1 MNFFQFLDTYPWVS
15 VAAFAAIQLWFFFST
30 QLKLNELS
38 HFFPSKK
45 WETYGD
51 EEHLTL
57 IAEPEDSKNAQELV
71 KEINDYITKTNGAVE
86 YAVIK
91 DKTERRIDSLYEFA
105 TSKISFPTYLGLM
118 GTFFGVYIGLKCFNA
133 GLGQGD
139 GGITDQMVKELI
151 GGIIVSMVTSLVGLV
166 LMTISNIHASN
177 VQKKV
182 DTQKDEFFEF
192 LQMSVIPT
200 LGTNVSSSLNRLRS
214 TIGNFEPSFRAV
226 IEEFKA
232 AFRDCTDMFKG
243 TFAENAEVLTK
254 AVAEMGS
261 NMTLI
266 NENIQ
271 KQDQLLTTLRQ
282 RDMVTTLDKF
292 VTAANSFD
300 SVTTS
305 IQKLEEA
312 KERIIA
318 STNTLADK
326 QETYNKSLEIPTRLL
341 QQVNSI
347 LDRVT
352 TFEQSINAL
361 GVNIAQTQL
370 LGNTQINAIEAQL
383 SALKTKTAWF
393 TGIRILRSKNLT
405 RFTKSRRKLSMI
417 FPTHSAVPFPRT
429 ETILRRLCRTSK
441 PPMILSSENARVEL
455 SRSWKS
461 SLLPLIRRWMSR
473 TPTGNCL
480 TLIVSRL
487 LKVALVKSR
496 QPLLTRQPLQ
506 MFPRPFGKA
515 TLRLKIWLVDRLS
528 SSVLLL
534 PLATIPE
541 VKKNAE
547 NAASG
552 HSDVSRLEDAKERQQ
567 RILLAQLRG
576 HRHHL
581 VCYHG
586 GVVCRV
592 V

>member
-1 MNFFQFLDTYPWVS
+1 MNFFQFLDTYPWIT
-15 VAAFAAIQLWFFFST
+15 VAAFAVIQLVFFNFT
-30 QLKLNELS
+30 FFKLNELNF
-38 HFFPSKK
+38 FFPSKK
-45 WETYGD
+45 WETTDGED
-51 EEHLTL
+51 GLTL
-57 IAEPEDSKNAQELV
+57 IAEPEDSQHALV
-71 KEINDYITKTNGAVE
+71 LVREINDYIKNTNGAVE

-182 DTQKDEFFEF
+182 DAQKDEFFEF

-214 TIGNFEPSFRAV
+214 TIGKFEPSFRAV
-226 IEEFKA
+226 IEEFKE

-271 KQDQLLTTLRQ
+271 KQEQLLTTLRQ

-318 STNTLADK
+318 STNTLAEK
-326 QETYNKSLEIPTRLL
+326 QETYNQSLEIPTRLL

-347 LDRVT
+347 LNRVT

-361 GVNIAQTQL
+361 GVNIEQTQL
-370 LGNTQINAIEAQL
+370 LGNTQINAIEEQL
-383 SALKTKTAWF
+383 NALKAKHRLVSGYQETQVDELDKIYQEQSQAVKDLSDAFKRVVAQNKDDIETAMDDFKKAYDDIVRKCKTGVEQKLEEFITALNK
-393 TGIRILRSKNLT
+393 TLDVEDAN
-405 RFTKSRRKLSMI
+405 RKLSN
-417 FPTHSAVPFPRT
+417 
-429 ETILRRLCRTSK
+429 L
-441 PPMILSSENARVEL
+441 
-455 SRSWKS
+455 
-461 SLLPLIRRWMSR
+461 
-473 TPTGNCL
+473 
-480 TLIVSRL
+480 
-487 LKVALVKSR
+487 
-496 QPLLTRQPLQ
+496 
-506 MFPRPFGKA
+506 
-515 TLRLKIWLVDRLS
+515 DRLQALETGLGEIKAAIADKS
-528 SSVLLL
+528 ALTDVSKAVREGNAKIED
-534 PLATIPE
+534 LARRPIVVQRT
-541 VKKNAE
+541 AS
-547 NAASG
+547 ASG
-552 HSDVSRLEDAKERQQ
+552 GTSSNSDKTRR
-567 RILLAQLRG
+567 RG
-576 HRHHL
+576 IWPFR
-581 VCYHG
+581 
-586 GVVCRV
+586 RK
-592 V
+592 

>member
-1 MNFFQFLDTYPWVS
+1 MIFFHFLDTYPWIT
-15 VAAFAAIQLWFFFST
+15 VAAFAAIQFWFFFNT
-30 QLKLNELS
+30 RARLNELDR
-38 HFFPSKK
+38 FFPSKK
-45 WETYGD
+45 WETKGD
-51 EEHLTL
+51 EESLTL

-71 KEINDYITKTNGAVE
+71 GEINDYITKTSGAVE

-133 GLGQGD
+133 GLGQGN

-182 DTQKDEFFEF
+182 DAQKDEFFEF

-214 TIGNFEPSFRAV
+214 TIGQFEPSFRAV
-226 IEEFKA
+226 IEEFKE

-318 STNTLADK
+318 STNTLAEK
-326 QETYNKSLEIPTRLL
+326 QETYNQSLEIPTRLL

-370 LGNTQINAIEAQL
+370 LGNTQINAIEEQL
-383 SALKTKTAWF
+383 NALKAKHRLVSGYQETQVDELDKIYQEQSQAVKDLSDAFKRVVAQNKDDIETAMDDFKKAYDDIVRKCKTGVEQKLEEFITALNE
-393 TGIRILRSKNLT
+393 TLDVEDAN
-405 RFTKSRRKLSMI
+405 RKLSNLDRLQALEAGLGEI
-417 FPTHSAVPFPRT
+417 KAAIADKSALTDVSKAVR
-429 ETILRRLCRTSK
+429 EGNAKIEDLARRPIVVQRAASPSGGTSS
-441 PPMILSSENARVEL
+441 SSE
-455 SRSWKS
+455 K
-461 SLLPLIRRWMSR
+461 PRRRGIW
-473 TPTGNCL
+473 
-480 TLIVSRL
+480 
-487 LKVALVKSR
+487 
-496 QPLLTRQPLQ
+496 
-506 MFPRPFGKA
+506 PFRRK
-515 TLRLKIWLVDRLS
+515 
-528 SSVLLL
+528 
-534 PLATIPE
+534 
-541 VKKNAE
+541 
-547 NAASG
+547 
-552 HSDVSRLEDAKERQQ
+552 
-567 RILLAQLRG
+567 
-576 HRHHL
+576 
-581 VCYHG
+581 
-586 GVVCRV
+586 
-592 V
+592 

>member
-1 MNFFQFLDTYPWVS
+1 MNFFQFLDTYPWVT
-15 VAAFAAIQLWFFFST
+15 VAAFAAIQLWFFFTT
-30 QLKLNELS
+30 QIKLNELS
-38 HFFPSKK
+38 RFFPSKK
-45 WETYGD
+45 WETKGD
-51 EEHLTL
+51 EESLTL

-71 KEINDYITKTNGAVE
+71 REINDYITKTSGAVE

-177 VQKKV
+177 VQKKI
-182 DTQKDEFFEF
+182 DAQKDEFFEF

-214 TIGNFEPSFRAV
+214 TIGKFEPSFRAV
-226 IEEFKA
+226 IEEFKE

-282 RDMVTTLDKF
+282 REMVTTLDKF

-318 STNTLADK
+318 STNTLAEK
-326 QETYNKSLEIPTRLL
+326 QETYNQSLEIPTRLL

-347 LDRVT
+347 LDRVS

-370 LGNTQINAIEAQL
+370 LGNTQINAIEEQL
-383 SALKTKTAWF
+383 NALKAKHRLVSGYQETQVDELDKIYQEQSQAVKDLSDAFKRVVAQNKDDIETAMDDFKKAYDDIVRKCKTGVEQKLEEFIIALNK
-393 TGIRILRSKNLT
+393 TLDVEDAN
-405 RFTKSRRKLSMI
+405 RKLSNLDRLQALEAGLGEI
-417 FPTHSAVPFPRT
+417 KAAIADKSALTDVSKAVR
-429 ETILRRLCRTSK
+429 EGNAKIEDLARRPIVVQRAA
-441 PPMILSSENARVEL
+441 LSSGG
-455 SRSWKS
+455 
-461 SLLPLIRRWMSR
+461 
-473 TPTGNCL
+473 T
-480 TLIVSRL
+480 
-487 LKVALVKSR
+487 
-496 QPLLTRQPLQ
+496 
-506 MFPRPFGKA
+506 
-515 TLRLKIWLVDRLS
+515 S
-528 SSVLLL
+528 SSSEK
-534 PLATIPE
+534 P
-541 VKKNAE
+541 
-547 NAASG
+547 
-552 HSDVSRLEDAKERQQ
+552 RR
-567 RILLAQLRG
+567 RG
-576 HRHHL
+576 IWPFR
-581 VCYHG
+581 
-586 GVVCRV
+586 RK
-592 V
+592 

>member
-1 MNFFQFLDTYPWVS
+1 MNFFQFLDTYPWVT
-15 VAAFAAIQLWFFFST
+15 VAAFAAIQLWFFAST
-30 QLKLNELS
+30 YIKLNELS
-38 HFFPSKK
+38 RFFPSKK
-45 WETYGD
+45 WETNGD
-51 EEHLTL
+51 KEHLTL
-57 IAEPEDSKNAQELV
+57 IVEPEDSKNAQELV
-71 KEINDYITKTNGAVE
+71 SEINDYITKTNGAVE

-182 DTQKDEFFEF
+182 DAQKDEFFEF

-271 KQDQLLTTLRQ
+271 KQDQLLATLRQ
-282 RDMVTTLDKF
+282 REMVVTLDKF

-318 STNTLADK
+318 STNTLAEK
-326 QETYNKSLEIPTRLL
+326 QESYNQSLEIPTRLL

-361 GVNIAQTQL
+361 GVNIAPTQL
-370 LGNTQINAIEAQL
+370 LGNTQINAIEEQL
-383 SALKTKTAWF
+383 NALKTKHSLVYRYQDTEVEELDKIYKEQSKAVTDLSDAFKRVVAQNKDDIETAMGDF
-393 TGIRILRSKNLT
+393 KKAYDEIVRNCKTGVQQKLDEFIDALNKTLDVEDAN
-405 RFTKSRRKLSMI
+405 RKLSN
-417 FPTHSAVPFPRT
+417 
-429 ETILRRLCRTSK
+429 L
-441 PPMILSSENARVEL
+441 
-455 SRSWKS
+455 
-461 SLLPLIRRWMSR
+461 
-473 TPTGNCL
+473 
-480 TLIVSRL
+480 
-487 LKVALVKSR
+487 
-496 QPLLTRQPLQ
+496 
-506 MFPRPFGKA
+506 
-515 TLRLKIWLVDRLS
+515 DRLQA
-528 SSVLLL
+528 LETGLGD
-534 PLATIPE
+534 I
-541 VKKNAE
+541 K
-547 NAASG
+547 AAIADKSALT
-552 HSDVSRLEDAKERQQ
+552 DVSRAVREGNAKIEDLARRPIVVQ
-567 RILLAQLRG
+567 RAASSSGGSTSGGEKTRRRG
-576 HRHHL
+576 IWPFR
-581 VCYHG
+581 
-586 GVVCRV
+586 RK
-592 V
+592 

>member
-1 MNFFQFLDTYPWVS
+1 MIIFHFLDTYPWIT
-15 VAAFAAIQLWFFFST
+15 VAAFAAIQFWFFFNT
-30 QLKLNELS
+30 RARLNELDR
-38 HFFPSKK
+38 FFPSKK
-45 WETYGD
+45 WETKGD
-51 EEHLTL
+51 EESLTL

-71 KEINDYITKTNGAVE
+71 GEINDYITKTSGAVE

-133 GLGQGD
+133 GLGQGN

-182 DTQKDEFFEF
+182 DAQKDEFFEF

-214 TIGNFEPSFRAV
+214 TIGQFEPSFRAV
-226 IEEFKA
+226 IEEFKE

-318 STNTLADK
+318 STNTLAEK
-326 QETYNKSLEIPTRLL
+326 QETYNQSLEIPTRLL

-361 GVNIAQTQL
+361 GVNIEQTQL
-370 LGNTQINAIEAQL
+370 LGNTQINAIEEQL
-383 SALKTKTAWF
+383 NALKAKHRLVSGYQETQVDELDKIYQEQSQAVKDLSDAFKRVVAQNKDDIETAMDDFKKAYDDIVRKCKTGVEQKLEEFITALNE
-393 TGIRILRSKNLT
+393 TLDVEDAN
-405 RFTKSRRKLSMI
+405 RKLSNLDRLQALEAGLGEI
-417 FPTHSAVPFPRT
+417 KAAIADKSALTDVSKAVR
-429 ETILRRLCRTSK
+429 EGNAKIEDLARRPIVVQRAASPSGGTSS
-441 PPMILSSENARVEL
+441 SSE
-455 SRSWKS
+455 K
-461 SLLPLIRRWMSR
+461 PRRRGIW
-473 TPTGNCL
+473 
-480 TLIVSRL
+480 
-487 LKVALVKSR
+487 
-496 QPLLTRQPLQ
+496 
-506 MFPRPFGKA
+506 PFRRK
-515 TLRLKIWLVDRLS
+515 
-528 SSVLLL
+528 
-534 PLATIPE
+534 
-541 VKKNAE
+541 
-547 NAASG
+547 
-552 HSDVSRLEDAKERQQ
+552 
-567 RILLAQLRG
+567 
-576 HRHHL
+576 
-581 VCYHG
+581 
-586 GVVCRV
+586 
-592 V
+592 

>member
-1 MNFFQFLDTYPWVS
+1 MIIFHFLDTYPWIT
-15 VAAFAAIQLWFFFST
+15 VAAFAAIQFWFFFNT
-30 QLKLNELS
+30 RARLNELDR
-38 HFFPSKK
+38 FFPSKK
-45 WETYGD
+45 WETKGD
-51 EEHLTL
+51 EESLTL

-71 KEINDYITKTNGAVE
+71 GEINDYITKTSGAVE

-133 GLGQGD
+133 GLGQGN

-182 DTQKDEFFEF
+182 DAQKDEFFEF

-214 TIGNFEPSFRAV
+214 TIGQFEPSFRAV
-226 IEEFKA
+226 IEEFKE

-271 KQDQLLTTLRQ
+271 KQDQLLTSLRQ
-282 RDMVTTLDKF
+282 REMVTTLDKF

-318 STNTLADK
+318 STNTLAEK
-326 QETYNKSLEIPTRLL
+326 QETYNQSLEIPTRLL

-352 TFEQSINAL
+352 SFEQSINAL

-370 LGNTQINAIEAQL
+370 LGNTQINAIEEQL
-383 SALKTKTAWF
+383 NALKAKHRLVSGYQETQVDELDKIYQEQSQAVKDLSDAFKRVVAQNKDDIETAMDDFKKAYDDIVRKCKTGVEQKLEEFITALNK
-393 TGIRILRSKNLT
+393 TLDVEDAN
-405 RFTKSRRKLSMI
+405 RKLSNLDRLQALEAGLGEI
-417 FPTHSAVPFPRT
+417 KAAIADKSALTDVSKAVR
-429 ETILRRLCRTSK
+429 EGNAKIEDLARRPIVVQRAASPSGGTSS
-441 PPMILSSENARVEL
+441 SSE
-455 SRSWKS
+455 K
-461 SLLPLIRRWMSR
+461 PRRRGIW
-473 TPTGNCL
+473 
-480 TLIVSRL
+480 
-487 LKVALVKSR
+487 
-496 QPLLTRQPLQ
+496 
-506 MFPRPFGKA
+506 PFRRK
-515 TLRLKIWLVDRLS
+515 
-528 SSVLLL
+528 
-534 PLATIPE
+534 
-541 VKKNAE
+541 
-547 NAASG
+547 
-552 HSDVSRLEDAKERQQ
+552 
-567 RILLAQLRG
+567 
-576 HRHHL
+576 
-581 VCYHG
+581 
-586 GVVCRV
+586 
-592 V
+592 

>member
-1 MNFFQFLDTYPWVS
+1 MNFFQFLDTYPWIT
-15 VAAFAAIQLWFFFST
+15 VAAFAVIQLVFFNFT
-30 QLKLNELS
+30 FFKLNELNF
-38 HFFPSKK
+38 FFPSKK
-45 WETYGD
+45 WETTDGED
-51 EEHLTL
+51 GLTL
-57 IAEPEDSKNAQELV
+57 IAEPEDSQHAQELV
-71 KEINDYITKTNGAVE
+71 REINDYIKNTNGAVE

-182 DTQKDEFFEF
+182 DAQKDEFFEF

-214 TIGNFEPSFRAV
+214 TIGKFEPSFRAV
-226 IEEFKA
+226 IEEFKE

-271 KQDQLLTTLRQ
+271 KQEQLLTTLRQ

-318 STNTLADK
+318 STNTLAEK
-326 QETYNKSLEIPTRLL
+326 QETYNQSLEIPTRLL

-347 LDRVT
+347 LNRVT

-361 GVNIAQTQL
+361 GVNIEQTQL
-370 LGNTQINAIEAQL
+370 LGNTQINAIEEQL
-383 SALKTKTAWF
+383 NALKAKHRLVSGYQETQVDELDKIYQEQSQAVKDLSDAFKRVVAQNKDDIETAMDDFKKAYDDIVRKCKTGVEQKLEEFITALNK
-393 TGIRILRSKNLT
+393 TLDVEDAN
-405 RFTKSRRKLSMI
+405 RKLSN
-417 FPTHSAVPFPRT
+417 
-429 ETILRRLCRTSK
+429 L
-441 PPMILSSENARVEL
+441 
-455 SRSWKS
+455 
-461 SLLPLIRRWMSR
+461 
-473 TPTGNCL
+473 
-480 TLIVSRL
+480 
-487 LKVALVKSR
+487 
-496 QPLLTRQPLQ
+496 
-506 MFPRPFGKA
+506 
-515 TLRLKIWLVDRLS
+515 DRLQALETGLGEIKAAIADKSALTDVSKAVREGNAKIEDLARRPIVVQRTASASGGTS
-528 SSVLLL
+528 SS
-534 PLATIPE
+534 
-541 VKKNAE
+541 
-547 NAASG
+547 
-552 HSDVSRLEDAKERQQ
+552 SDKTRRRSIWPFRRK
-567 RILLAQLRG
+567 
-576 HRHHL
+576 
-581 VCYHG
+581 
-586 GVVCRV
+586 
-592 V
+592 